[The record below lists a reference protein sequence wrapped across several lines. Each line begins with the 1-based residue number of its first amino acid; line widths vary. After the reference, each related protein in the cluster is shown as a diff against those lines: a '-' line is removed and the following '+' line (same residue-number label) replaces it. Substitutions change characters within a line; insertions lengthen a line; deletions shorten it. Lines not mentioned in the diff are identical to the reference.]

1 MARRGG
7 GLGGTWLGAAHDCG
21 SWRRGAGA
29 PARSPQHRY
38 SSQLTVWRAEITHQ
52 RQGASDAGG
61 SEAVYFFSDIKIFAE
76 AGSGKRRKAARV
88 GEIRPPAPVQ
98 PRSHWRQTARAKDGF
113 SLTLSVRHQ
122 HQHRPLP
129 ASSQRR
135 GRDDASDAANCLRSD
150 GNSSE
155 ADAGIGAEDTSAPA
169 YALSRPD
176 RPVGSAV
183 RLSPA
188 ISVGS
193 VRPGTA
199 GISAAR
205 GLRCPGLRRPGL

>member
-1 MARRGG
+1 MWIVASWGRRAGEKPSTG
-7 GLGGTWLGAAHDCG
+7 IAH
-21 SWRRGAGA
+21 
-29 PARSPQHRY
+29 
-38 SSQLTVWRAEITHQ
+38 SSQCGGRRSLIKDR
-52 RQGASDAGG
+52 GASDAGG
-61 SEAVYFFSDIKIFAE
+61 SEPVYFLFQVLGFRRC
-76 AGSGKRRKAARV
+76 GKKGRKAARV

-98 PRSHWRQTARAKDGF
+98 PRVPLAANSAGKDGF
-113 SLTLSVRHQ
+113 SLSPPAVRHQ

-150 GNSSE
+150 GDSSE
-155 ADAGIGAEDTSAPA
+155 ADAGIGVEDTSAPA

-205 GLRCPGLRRPGL
+205 GLRCPGLQCPGL